1 MAIDANA
8 GTNLNLDSITAV
20 VIGGTSLQ
28 GGRGSL
34 IGTAIG
40 VLLIGILGNG
50 LNMLGVSS
58 YWQRVVVGVI
68 LIFAIASQKIRLAN
82 KSKVKTSQDSQ

>member
-1 MAIDANA
+1 
-8 GTNLNLDSITAV
+8 
-20 VIGGTSLQ
+20 
-28 GGRGSL
+28 
-34 IGTAIG
+34 

-58 YWQRVVVGVI
+58 YWQRVVVGII
-68 LIFAIASQKIRLAN
+68 LIFAIASQKLRLAN